1 MMGVK
6 SSDLF
11 TIEEPTNLRIKYRNV
26 DIECKGED
34 FKMME
39 LLAKDLLHK
48 LNIDKVDRIKF
59 PINKIDGL
67 KCESILLITYSYNLH
82 KDDYNMTII
91 INIMSNTIMYNDSTN
106 EKNYFIEKIYNKNNK
121 IITIIDIIE
130 ILLIMKYLFYNLKYC
145 YISNMLELN
154 TYINVELFTSI
165 IDNPN
170 IEILGEK
177 CCVCFITTTN
187 KTPCK
192 HSLCFKC
199 WEEIKPQQVE
209 EEEQGYEETILP
221 CPLCRQNIYYIHH
234 N

>member
-1 MMGVK
+1 M
-6 SSDLF
+6 DI
-11 TIEEPTNLRIKYRNV
+11 IEEPNTLKIKYRNFE
-26 DIECKGED
+26 IWGEGEE
-34 FKMME
+34 FKKME

-48 LNIDKVDRIKF
+48 LNVDKVDRIKF

-67 KCESILLITYSYNLH
+67 KCEPILLITYSYNLH
-82 KDDYNMTII
+82 TDDYNMTII
-91 INIMSNTIMYNDSTN
+91 INIMSNNIMYNDSRI
-106 EKNYFIEKIYNKNNK
+106 EKNYFMEKVFNKNNK
-121 IITIIDIIE
+121 LITIIDIIE

-145 YISNMLELN
+145 YMSNILELN
-154 TYINVELFTSI
+154 PSLNLELFASI
-165 IDNPN
+165 FDNPN

-187 KTPCK
+187 KTKCN

-209 EEEQGYEETILP
+209 LEEYEETILP
-221 CPLCRQNIYYIHH
+221 CPLCRQNIYYIH